1 MKITKNIQTIA
12 RQTLAEEANAIT
24 KITEYIDE
32 EFEKVVNA
40 ILALK
45 GRVIVTGIGKSA
57 IIASKIVATLN
68 STGTPSVY
76 MHAADAIHG
85 DLGIIQGDDIV
96 LCISK
101 SGNTSEIK
109 VLLPLIKRLGAK
121 VIGMVSNMESYV
133 AKHADLRLNATV
145 EFEADPNNLAP
156 TTSTTVQLAL
166 GDALAICL
174 LQARGFTSSDFAKY
188 HPGGSLGKQL
198 YLTVDDLY
206 PNNELP
212 VIKKGTL
219 IRPSIVIIS
228 EKRLGAAA
236 IVDEEDHL
244 IGIFTDGDLRRMF
257 EKYHDFSNIT
267 IEEVM
272 TSNPKT
278 IEKGEYAI
286 RALNLMKEY
295 DISQLI
301 VVDNKKVVGFLHIND
316 LLNEGIV

>member
-1 MKITKNIQTIA
+1 MKITKNIQIIA
-12 RQTLAEEANAIT
+12 RQTLVDEANAII
-24 KITEYIDE
+24 KIAEYIDD
-32 EFEKVVNA
+32 EFENVVNT

-85 DLGIIQGDDIV
+85 DLGIIQDDDIV

-101 SGNTSEIK
+101 SGNTNEIK

-133 AKHADLRLNATV
+133 AKHADLKLNATV

-174 LQARGFTSSDFAKY
+174 LQARGFTSGDFARY

-236 IVDEEDHL
+236 IIDEEDHL

-286 RALNLMKEY
+286 RALNVMKEY

-301 VVDNKKVVGFLHIND
+301 VVDNKRVVGFTH
-316 LLNEGIV
+316 

>member
-12 RQTLAEEANAIT
+12 RQTLVEEAKAIT
-24 KITEYIDE
+24 KITEFIDD
-32 EFEKVVNA
+32 EFEKVVTT
-40 ILALK
+40 ILDLK

-85 DLGIIQGDDIV
+85 DLGIIQEEDIV

-109 VLLPLIKRLGAK
+109 VLLPLIKRLGVK
-121 VIGMVSNMESYV
+121 VIGMVSHMESYV
-133 AKHADLRLNATV
+133 AKHADLRLNATI
-145 EFEADPNNLAP
+145 EQEADPNNLAP

-174 LQARGFTSSDFAKY
+174 LQAKGFTSGDFAKY

-198 YLTVDDLY
+198 YLTVDDIY

-212 VIKKGTL
+212 IIKQGTL
-219 IRPSIVIIS
+219 IQPSIVTIS

-236 IVDEEDHL
+236 IVNDNEEL
-244 IGIFTDGDLRRMF
+244 IGIFTDGDLRRML
-257 EKYHDFSNIT
+257 EKYSDFSNIT

-272 TSNPKT
+272 TPDPKT
-278 IEKGEYAI
+278 IQKGEFAI
-286 RALNLMKEY
+286 RALNLMKEH

-301 VVDNKKVVGFLHIND
+301 VVEGKKVVGFLHIND

>member
-1 MKITKNIQTIA
+1 MKITKNIQIIA
-12 RQTLAEEANAIT
+12 RQTLVDEANAII
-24 KITEYIDE
+24 KIAEYIDD
-32 EFEKVVNA
+32 EFENVVNT

-85 DLGIIQGDDIV
+85 DLGIIQDDDIV

-101 SGNTSEIK
+101 SGNTNEIK

-133 AKHADLRLNATV
+133 AKHADLKLNATV

-174 LQARGFTSSDFAKY
+174 LQARGFTSGDFARY

-236 IVDEEDHL
+236 IIDEEDHL

-257 EKYHDFSNIT
+257 EKYHDFRIL
-267 IEEVM
+267 
-272 TSNPKT
+272 
-278 IEKGEYAI
+278 
-286 RALNLMKEY
+286 R
-295 DISQLI
+295 
-301 VVDNKKVVGFLHIND
+301 
-316 LLNEGIV
+316 

>member
-12 RQTLAEEANAIT
+12 RQTLVEEANAIT
-24 KITEYIDE
+24 KITDYIDD
-32 EFEKVVNA
+32 EFENVVKT
-40 ILALK
+40 ILSLK

-85 DLGIIQGDDIV
+85 DLGIIQEEDIV

-101 SGNTSEIK
+101 SGNTNEIK

-174 LQARGFTSSDFAKY
+174 LQARGFTSGDFAKY

-198 YLTVDDLY
+198 YLTVDDIF

-219 IRPSIVIIS
+219 IRQSIVVIS

-236 IVDEEDHL
+236 IVDEEDKL

-257 EKYHDFSNIT
+257 EKYDDFSNIT

-286 RALNLMKEY
+286 RALNMMREY

-301 VVDNKKVVGFLHIND
+301 VVDNQKVVGFLHIND
-316 LLNEGIV
+316 LFNEGIV